1 MSESNPAPQV
11 VVNIHGGVVQ
21 DVYCDEP
28 LADLVVVDWDTSP
41 DDEGITEAA
50 HNGELLRAYVT
61 HPIIEPRHRLAGSDL
76 EAIVD
81 AADAVEPAETATS
94 GAWEAA
100 RR

>member
-28 LADLVVVDWDTSP
+28 LADLIVVDWDTSP
-41 DDEGITEAA
+41 DDDGITEAA

-61 HPIIEPRHRLAGSDL
+61 HPIIEPLHRLAGSEI
-76 EAIVD
+76 EALID
-81 AADAVEPAETATS
+81 AANECDAAETCPGTVPGS
-94 GAWEAA
+94 
-100 RR
+100 

>member
-28 LADLVVVDWDTSP
+28 LADLIVVDWDTSP
-41 DDEGITEAA
+41 DNEGITEAA

-61 HPIIEPRHRLAGSDL
+61 HPIIEPLHRLAGSEI
-76 EAIVD
+76 EALIGV
-81 AADAVEPAETATS
+81 ADEREVAGNVT
-94 GAWEAA
+94 
-100 RR
+100 

>member
-1 MSESNPAPQV
+1 MSESHPAPQV
-11 VVNIHGGVVQ
+11 VMDIHGGVVQ

-28 LADLVVVDWDTSP
+28 LADLIVVDWDTSP

-61 HPIIEPRHRLAGSDL
+61 HPIIEPLHRLAGSEL
-76 EAIVD
+76 EAIID
-81 AADAVEPAETATS
+81 AADAVEPAATATS
-94 GAWEAA
+94 GVWSAA